1 MTWSRGYQIRGQPV
15 GNSFGYS
22 CLTRMSEDD
31 TIGLLFETST
41 SDCRGPTAETPWWT
55 AGGGTCAINFAV
67 ISKAAD
73 FDPKHAE

>member
-1 MTWSRGYQIRGQPV
+1 MPA
-15 GNSFGYS
+15 
-22 CLTRMSEDD
+22 DD

-41 SDCRGPTAETPWWT
+41 SNCRGPTAETPWWT

-67 ISKAAD
+67 ISKGAD